1 MYLPQIV
8 NLTNAPSSGLL
19 LSFVVAKH
27 EVAIPRLLLPHL
39 FVCCLLSSGAE
50 SASHRSSAS
59 AHFSSI
65 FYTTHLSTRCSEIRL
80 LPSAYASSITMRLT
94 RIFAFLVATVVLVM
108 AMPVDEQSL
117 SMTDADTTTNEV
129 EVTDMHDM
137 TQLGDQLDEAIG
149 VCGKVYYAVPIM
161 SPYPIPSQNILG
173 NDKCHDARRSFAKWQ
188 LNSNCACVFY
198 T

>member
-1 MYLPQIV
+1 
-8 NLTNAPSSGLL
+8 
-19 LSFVVAKH
+19 
-27 EVAIPRLLLPHL
+27 
-39 FVCCLLSSGAE
+39 
-50 SASHRSSAS
+50 
-59 AHFSSI
+59 
-65 FYTTHLSTRCSEIRL
+65 
-80 LPSAYASSITMRLT
+80 MRLT

-198 T
+198 TRVRWKGRPALGGTVPWYQRRFQVVQVPQSIGMHADSQSRFLSSTYMMSKA